1 MDWSH
6 IDWANGYVHV
16 LQPKEVRGWKP
27 RHLKLRDGL
36 RRHLQAV
43 ALPSGEIIPGKNPN
57 VKQIRLNRRRKAM
70 RAYAGIA
77 EWPSNALRHSF
88 KSFDEALNGGH
99 DKTQHEMGHSNPS
112 MTRYGYGTDTA
123 GGFFVTKELAEQWFG
138 L

>member
-1 MDWSH
+1 MET
-6 IDWANGYVHV
+6 A
-16 LQPKEVRGWKP
+16 
-27 RHLKLRDGL
+27 
-36 RRHLQAV
+36 
-43 ALPSGEIIPGKNPN
+43 ALEAARWFAPAPSGGRAAKRRDHSRQEPEREADPP
-57 VKQIRLNRRRKAM
+57 LNRRRKAM